1 MVRRILAGA
10 FFCLCA
16 AAACANSI
24 ASIAVAKKKIFF
36 SDYIRNRI
44 WSLDA
49 RGHLSVAVPKI
60 HTHHLVLDSQGRLWG
75 DHVTPDGGT
84 ASLWVLQ
91 PGGGP
96 RQVLPPARRGET
108 EGYEG
113 TVFTVNGNGEILFL
127 RECQILR
134 LLPGGKPVP
143 WAGKNCGERAWN
155 EEALRYGHLCGSLV
169 WGPRGELYF
178 SDARTIRRIA
188 PDGSV
193 RTLDGRPAELF
204 DAPAPGELTFERVM
218 GVAVDPT
225 GALYAADRKTRSVR
239 RIAANGRAKTFARLG
254 PLWTPTGLAT
264 AESGVYVL
272 VEPRHLPAA
281 SGTPVG
287 SPRLLRVSPD
297 GKVKTLAVARRR

>member
-1 MVRRILAGA
+1 MVQKTLSAA
-10 FFCLCA
+10 FLSLCA
-16 AAACANSI
+16 AVAHANSI
-24 ASIAVAKKKIFF
+24 ASIAVSDEKIFF
-36 SDYIRNRI
+36 SDYVRNRI

-49 RGHLSVAVPKI
+49 EGQLSVALPRI
-60 HTHHLVLDSQGRLWG
+60 HTHHLVADQQGSLWG
-75 DHVTPDGGT
+75 EHVTPDGGT
-84 ASLWVLQ
+84 VSLWKLE
-91 PGGGP
+91 PGKGI
-96 RQVLPPARRGET
+96 RQVLPPVKRGET

-113 TVFTVNGNGEILFL
+113 TVFTVDANGEVLFL
-127 RECQILR
+127 RECQIIR
-134 LLPGGKPVP
+134 LSPGGKATV
-143 WAGKNCGERAWN
+143 WAGKKCGERGWK

-204 DAPAPGELTFERVM
+204 GAPAPGELTFERVM
-218 GVAVDPT
+218 GVAVDAA

-239 RIAANGRAKTFARLG
+239 KIAANGRAKTFARLG

-264 AESGVYVL
+264 AESSVYVL

-281 SGTPVG
+281 SGAVIG
-287 SPRLLRVSPD
+287 SPRLLRISRD
-297 GKVKTLAVARRR
+297 GKVKTLAVARNR